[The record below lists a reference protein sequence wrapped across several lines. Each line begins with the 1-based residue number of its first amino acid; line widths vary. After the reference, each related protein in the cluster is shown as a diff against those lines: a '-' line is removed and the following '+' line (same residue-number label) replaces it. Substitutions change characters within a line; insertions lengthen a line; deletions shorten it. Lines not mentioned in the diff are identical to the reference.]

1 MTNNKKEPTPNLSNK
16 NDTNKS
22 FEMPSLQVVLDV
34 KTVKNSFTPIQKIE
48 YKQINIQNLKGPL
61 KFQ

>member
-1 MTNNKKEPTPNLSNK
+1 MTNNKKEPTPNLYDK

-34 KTVKNSFTPIQKIE
+34 KTIKN
-48 YKQINIQNLKGPL
+48 QI
-61 KFQ
+61 